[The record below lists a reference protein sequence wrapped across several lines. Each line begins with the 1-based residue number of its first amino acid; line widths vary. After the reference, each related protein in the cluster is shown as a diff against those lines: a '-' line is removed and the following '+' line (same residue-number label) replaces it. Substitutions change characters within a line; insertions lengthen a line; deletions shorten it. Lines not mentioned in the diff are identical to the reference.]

1 MVRHFNLRNLMDG
14 LTADETFQEPS
25 SSLACGQ
32 TTLSSSCAPE
42 GRLWPRSGDR
52 AQIQVTKVLTSQLRP
67 RPTSPPGPLSV
78 CHTEK
83 PRARTMC
90 WTKPPTQPLVNATSE
105 GFRKEGGDSHF
116 LRALMSCLHPKGQ
129 EITDRVALPPRQE
142 TPTTAGPLGGCLS
155 GPPSTSV
162 EVVTDIFQMWKV

>member
-1 MVRHFNLRNLMDG
+1 MAEQQMKLFKSPAAPPLVGRQPCPLAVPQKGDSG
-14 LTADETFQEPS
+14 LALGT
-25 SSLACGQ
+25 GH
-32 TTLSSSCAPE
+32 
-42 GRLWPRSGDR
+42 RYR
-52 AQIQVTKVLTSQLRP
+52 VTKVLTSQLRP

-105 GFRKEGGDSHF
+105 GFRKGGGDSHF